1 MNLYIESEIDALT
14 IIFSRILIDRPFDI
28 YTFHN
33 IFNIRTTNIQ
43 IIENSLRSSLYA
55 SISTCLEL
63 GININF
69 TVAMCSIIKCSF
81 ESILHEYSIDLAPVW
96 IATTII
102 QEKWRRVITDPMYL
116 VCRRRLDYEL
126 NELNSL

>member
-1 MNLYIESEIDALT
+1 MNLYIEGEVDALT

-28 YTFHN
+28 YTFDN

-43 IIENSLRSSLYA
+43 VIENSLRSSLYA

-69 TVAMCSIIKCSF
+69 IEAMRSIIKCSF
-81 ESILHEYSIDLAPVW
+81 ESILHEYSIDLEPVW
-96 IATTII
+96 VASTII
-102 QEKWRRVITDPMYL
+102 QEKWRQVITDPRYL
-116 VCRRRLDYEL
+116 MCRRRLDYEL